1 MQLVSVLLALSLL
14 TSCAAGPVKGDAV
27 IRTAQEG
34 AESAAGVIL
43 DSQSDGEDYTALSE
57 EDMDFYLR
65 EVYAIPGEILDKG
78 EFGAVIY
85 TAREVDAREI
95 VVLAGL
101 SSADSHTVAGALE
114 AYRQGRVGDFTGYAP
129 QQAQVA
135 EQGLVR
141 EGDLTCLL
149 LCSDP
154 EGAGKALEE
163 EFAQMALRPYAPE
176 DAAGSTGYID
186 QREYDEEGRRIFH
199 PPGDHDMTLY
209 DTSAIKAAW
218 AAGDPSG
225 LSEKDAAIYGACE
238 TVFLK
243 EIKESM
249 TEAEKELA
257 LHDYLVGHSEYDR
270 KALGNGAGREDNNN
284 PYGPLVK
291 GYGICLGYATSFQ
304 LLMDL
309 AGIECITVV
318 GASSGSSQDHA
329 WNMVKLDGDW
339 YCVDTTWDDPVTSM
353 MPGIS
358 FVEHT
363 YFNVTSQFMV
373 DTDHQWDYE
382 NVPWAAADTY
392 SWDNRAGW

>member
-27 IRTAQEG
+27 ILTTQEG
-34 AESAAGVIL
+34 AETAAGVIL

-65 EVYAIPGEILDKG
+65 EVYTIPGEILDKG

-85 TAREVDAREI
+85 TAGEVDAREI
-95 VVLAGL
+95 VVLTGL
-101 SSADSHTVAGALE
+101 GSADSHTAAGALE
-114 AYRQGRVGDFTGYAP
+114 SYRQGRVGDFTGYAP

-135 EQGLVR
+135 ERGLVMDGNIALLMICTDPAGAQKAM
-141 EGDLTCLL
+141 EEDLSHLVIRPY
-149 LCSDP
+149 DP
-154 EGAGKALEE
+154 EEADE
-163 EFAQMALRPYAPE
+163 PY
-176 DAAGSTGYID
+176 DWTRYF
-186 QREYDEEGRRIFH
+186 DEEGRRIFD

-209 DTSAIKAAW
+209 DTLAIRAAW

-225 LSEKDAAIYGACE
+225 LEEKDAAIYEACE
-238 TVFLK
+238 AAFDQV
-243 EIKESM
+243 I
-249 TEAEKELA
+249 TEDMIDYQKELA
-257 LHDYLVGHSEYDR
+257 LHDYLVSHSEYD
-270 KALGNGAGREDNNN
+270 KNALRGGVGREDCSN

-329 WNMVKLDGDW
+329 WNMVKLDEDW
-339 YCVDTTWDDPVTSM
+339 YCVDTTWDDPVGLP
-353 MPGIS
+353 PGITYI
-358 FVEHT
+358 EYE
-363 YFNVTSQFMV
+363 YFNVTSQYMV

-382 NVPWAAADTY
+382 NVPWATATWYRPGNSRLD
-392 SWDNRAGW
+392 WR